1 MNHSLTSPASDHIG
15 QIGEWNRRN
24 ERMLVLSRR
33 EDESIVINND
43 ITIVVVEIRGDK
55 VRLGIQAPNE
65 IPVHRQEV
73 YQAIQQEQERDRALA
88 WATSVDPLDTQLQ
101 PVDSSRVIEELAKYI
116 TVSEAEAEQIRAAT
130 LKTFL
135 VVASQIWHSVEG
147 RGTVPVFPMPLAT
160 FRVSRQNRK
169 RRAEDA

>member
-1 MNHSLTSPASDHIG
+1 
-15 QIGEWNRRN
+15 
-24 ERMLVLSRR
+24 MLVLSRR